1 MKELV
6 VQGKLA
12 PCRKVATDLFL
23 LPQKNPKQNQDKNKT
38 IQYVL
43 VLSYYSHFL
52 ELTLLEDT
60 PAK

>member
-1 MKELV
+1 MSSEGV
-6 VQGKLA
+6 SGT
-12 PCRKVATDLFL
+12 RKTIPL
-23 LPQKNPKQNQDKNKT
+23 LPGKKQQNNQHKSKT

-52 ELTLLEDT
+52 KLTLLEDT

>member
-1 MKELV
+1 M
-6 VQGKLA
+6 VQAKLA
-12 PCRKVATDLFL
+12 LCSKVATNLFL
-23 LPQKNPKQNQDKNKT
+23 LPGKKTKQTNIKIKT
-38 IQYVL
+38 ILCVL

>member
-12 PCRKVATDLFL
+12 PCSEVATDLFL
-23 LPQKNPKQNQDKNKT
+23 LPGKKTQHKNKT

-52 ELTLLEDT
+52 ELPLLEDT